1 MTWLEKKQ
9 GQLRMGW
16 AKTAI
21 AGEINYLPLTLLA
34 SYISMPTLLVF
45 FKSPFSQIFARKF
58 FKVHLQSS
66 SSFQPANWSILGQN
80 FTRIL
85 FEKKSRSVC
94 LTFFFFFFFPLSL
107 WTGTMRLQNHPLLN
121 ISSCFLTLKSYFF

>member
-34 SYISMPTLLVF
+34 SYISMPTLLVS
-45 FKSPFSQIFARKF
+45 FKSPFFLANLCKKF
-58 FKVHLQSS
+58 FFKYIYSRHLHFSQQIGA
-66 SSFQPANWSILGQN
+66 FRIEFYQN
-80 FTRIL
+80 FIWK
-85 FEKKSRSVC
+85 EKPIGMFN
-94 LTFFFFFFFPLSL
+94 FFFFFFILVNRHHASTKPSSY
-107 WTGTMRLQNHPLLN
+107 